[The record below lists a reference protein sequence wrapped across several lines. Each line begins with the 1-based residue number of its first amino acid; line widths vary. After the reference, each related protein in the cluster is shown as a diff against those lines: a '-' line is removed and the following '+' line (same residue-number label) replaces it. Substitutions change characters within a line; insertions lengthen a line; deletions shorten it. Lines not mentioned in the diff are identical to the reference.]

1 MIGCSVSDSEHQSE
15 RDIGVMSRQNIGS
28 GRPWEEI
35 VGYSRAVRVGQVIHV
50 AGTTGVDISGAV
62 VGPGDAAAQATQ
74 ALRIIEAALAELGAS
89 MRDVVRT
96 RIYVTNIA
104 DWEAI
109 GRAHGAFFREIRPAA
124 TMIEVSRLIAPELL
138 VEIEAEAIVGAGE
151 EM

>member
-1 MIGCSVSDSEHQSE
+1 
-15 RDIGVMSRQNIGS
+15 
-28 GRPWEEI
+28 
-35 VGYSRAVRVGQVIHV
+35 
-50 AGTTGVDISGAV
+50 
-62 VGPGDAAAQATQ
+62 
-74 ALRIIEAALAELGAS
+74 

-138 VEIEAEAIVGAGE
+138 VEIEAEAIIGAGE
-151 EM
+151 E

>member
-1 MIGCSVSDSEHQSE
+1 
-15 RDIGVMSRQNIGS
+15 MSRRNIGS

-50 AGTTGVDISGAV
+50 AGTTSVDDAGNV
-62 VGPGDAAAQATQ
+62 VGAGDPGAQTTQ
-74 ALRIIEAALAELGAS
+74 ALRIIEAALKKLGAS

-109 GRAHGAFFREIRPAA
+109 GAAHGAFFRHVRPAA
-124 TMIEVSRLIAPELL
+124 TMIEVSRLIDPALL
-138 VEIEAEAIVGAGE
+138 VEIEAEAIVGGGDE
-151 EM
+151 